1 MFLMFYDVNLGNFCG
16 IGIKLYYR
24 IGCGSDSEKKDSY
37 IENVELLRSLF
48 FVSLRGF
55 LFCLY
60 KNELRKFLS

>member
-1 MFLMFYDVNLGNFCG
+1 MGLVLNYIIELVGGGN
-16 IGIKLYYR
+16 
-24 IGCGSDSEKKDSY
+24 SEKKDSY
-37 IENVELLRSLF
+37 VDNVELLRSLF